1 MPNPIADTGSQELRA
16 EFGWLIRPSAFGF
29 ASRLHSSCSFGFA
42 RPTLILRFGAV
53 RLTHD

>member
-29 ASRLHSSCSFGFA
+29 ASRIHSSCSFGFA